1 MTDTQE
7 EKNLEQ
13 EELQEEEESIAPWVQ
28 WFRGVAPHIHSI
40 KNQTIVIAVSG
51 EMIERGKLE
60 SFIHDVSVISALGS
74 KLVLVY
80 GVRPQVERL
89 LKLQNIRPSL
99 SNNIRITDPETLSCV
114 KEAAGE
120 VRLDIEAAFSQGL
133 PNTPMAHSHVRVVS
147 GNFVIARPLGII
159 DGIDFK
165 LTGIVR
171 KVDSEAIHQQLNNK
185 NIVLVAPLGFSPTGE
200 AFNLTLEDVASSIAG
215 AIKADKLVLLS
226 DVDGVRRFGEVISEL
241 TAEQAKEFVEKGLVD
256 QEDIYNLGYALKAI
270 KKGVDR
276 VHIIPYF
283 LDGGILGE
291 LFTHDGVG
299 TLITEEHME
308 SMKTATIDDLQG
320 LIKLLQPLEEDGTLV
335 KRPREKLEADISK
348 FIVLEHDGIIYG
360 SAALYAFPEEKIGEM
375 GALTVHPDYQGKG
388 EADKL
393 LRQIE
398 KQARKEGLTRLFVLT
413 TRTAHWFLKKGF
425 RTASLEE
432 LPLKKRDLYNWQRRS
447 QIFIKDL

>member
-1 MTDTQE
+1 M
-7 EKNLEQ
+7 L
-13 EELQEEEESIAPWVQ
+13 
-28 WFRGVAPHIHSI
+28 FRS
-40 KNQTIVIAVSG
+40 
-51 EMIERGKLE
+51 
-60 SFIHDVSVISALGS
+60 
-74 KLVLVY
+74 
-80 GVRPQVERL
+80 
-89 LKLQNIRPSL
+89 
-99 SNNIRITDPETLSCV
+99 
-114 KEAAGE
+114 
-120 VRLDIEAAFSQGL
+120 
-133 PNTPMAHSHVRVVS
+133 
-147 GNFVIARPLGII
+147 
-159 DGIDFK
+159 
-165 LTGIVR
+165 
-171 KVDSEAIHQQLNNK
+171 
-185 NIVLVAPLGFSPTGE
+185 
-200 AFNLTLEDVASSIAG
+200 SSIAG

-241 TAEQAKEFVEKGLVD
+241 TAEQAEEFVEKGLVD